1 MPAWT
6 TEGTWIDLAGRGLI
20 VTSANVGLLLDV
32 VRQVRRMSV
41 DASASYYGVFV
52 LSRTTPK
59 PALALCFDR
68 KFPRN
73 SETSRT
79 LCGDRGV
86 AWLASAGRSMTPFWW
101 RGETERDRC
110 PAFSLLAIGQETPP
124 LTPEL
129 PGLALPAFADDGAQ
143 GFVVLAGAEIGVDDA
158 MVCDL
163 HIRAL
168 ALFGTVARMLLSQTG
183 EVPTMSTREL
193 QCLRLTAQGKTS
205 EEIAAALGLSIHT
218 ANQYLTETTHKLNA
232 VNRMHA
238 VAKAL
243 RLGLID

>member
-1 MPAWT
+1 
-6 TEGTWIDLAGRGLI
+6 
-20 VTSANVGLLLDV
+20 
-32 VRQVRRMSV
+32 MSV
-41 DASASYYGVFV
+41 DVGASYYGVFL

-73 SETSRT
+73 SELSRT

-86 AWLASAGRSMTPFWW
+86 TWLTAAGRSMTPLWW
-101 RGETERDRC
+101 RGEAERDRC
-110 PAFSLLAIGQETPP
+110 PAFPLLALGRETPP
-124 LTPEL
+124 LTPDL
-129 PGLALPAFADDGAQ
+129 PGLALPAFAEDGAQ
-143 GFVVLAGAEIGVDDA
+143 GFVVLAGAEIGADDA
-158 MVCDL
+158 LVCDL
-163 HIRAL
+163 HVRAM

-205 EEIAAALGLSIHT
+205 DEIAAALGLSIHT
-218 ANQYLTETTHKLNA
+218 ANQYLTATTQKLNA